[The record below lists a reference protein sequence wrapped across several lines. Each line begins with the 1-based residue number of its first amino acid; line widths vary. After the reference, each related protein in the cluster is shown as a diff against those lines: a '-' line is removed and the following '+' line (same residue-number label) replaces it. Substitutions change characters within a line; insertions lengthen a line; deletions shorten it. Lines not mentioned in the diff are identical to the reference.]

1 MKLLRKVLAATAL
14 LSTLSAG
21 MVIATEFP
29 AQPITIIVPA
39 SPGTSI
45 DAITRFFA
53 SPLSSRLNVPVVV
66 ENRSGAGG
74 LIAYREAA
82 TADPDG
88 YTLIMTGIPLY
99 ILPLFTSSGPTYDPV
114 ADFTPIARA
123 ARVQFAVVVA
133 PDSPYDSLPKLVEA
147 MRSDAEKLTY
157 SSQGVGSSAHLC
169 AVTLNDITQTDSLH
183 VSYKE
188 TSMAVTD
195 VAGGRVD
202 YTCQTST
209 GVLPLI
215 SAGKLKALAVTGPE
229 RWAALPDV
237 PTAQEAG
244 IEGFEYSSQL
254 DFMAP
259 HGLHPR

>member
-82 TADPDG
+82 AADPDG

-99 ILPLFTSSGPTYDPV
+99 ILPLFHLERPDLRSCRGLY
-114 ADFTPIARA
+114 ADRACCARA
-123 ARVQFAVVVA
+123 IRRRGRAGF
-133 PDSPYDSLPKLVEA
+133 SL
-147 MRSDAEKLTY
+147 
-157 SSQGVGSSAHLC
+157 
-169 AVTLNDITQTDSLH
+169 
-183 VSYKE
+183 
-188 TSMAVTD
+188 
-195 VAGGRVD
+195 
-202 YTCQTST
+202 
-209 GVLPLI
+209 
-215 SAGKLKALAVTGPE
+215 
-229 RWAALPDV
+229 
-237 PTAQEAG
+237 
-244 IEGFEYSSQL
+244 
-254 DFMAP
+254 
-259 HGLHPR
+259 